1 MFFIWINLF
10 HYYLSFLID
19 EIYEL
24 NEKSIHSSYQ
34 TQCMCCTLSQE
45 RWRPN
50 LNEVQKK
57 NNRGLNRGFCNTIL
71 TPVGL
76 VRRLI
81 VPTWNYKSSVQSLIL
96 LLTFHLCR
104 LFIWYTCRIILKEA
118 QIFLFLL
125 RKWDDA
131 LCLYYYREKGDASLQ
146 RE

>member
-1 MFFIWINLF
+1 MFFILINLF

-57 NNRGLNRGFCNTIL
+57 QQRTK
-71 TPVGL
+71 P
-76 VRRLI
+76 
-81 VPTWNYKSSVQSLIL
+81 WL
-96 LLTFHLCR
+96 LQ
-104 LFIWYTCRIILKEA
+104 YNSYACRISKKTYSANLK
-118 QIFLFLL
+118 L
-125 RKWDDA
+125 
-131 LCLYYYREKGDASLQ
+131 
-146 RE
+146 